1 MLFVEKLDMTP
12 VLAPMNPVAIV
23 DAMRKIVLIVL
34 ACKELVRTAKVD
46 NVLGIFASPPPPPVP
61 GRAPLI
67 EETHKS
73 SVLIVLVKIVLVIRE
88 LVRIENVDKVDGMD
102 VNDPL
107 PGRAPLMD
115 DTHKSNVLTVVA
127 KIVLA

>member
-12 VLAPMNPVAIV
+12 VLAPMNPVVIV

-34 ACKELVRTAKVD
+34 ACKELVKIAKVD
-46 NVLGIFASPPPPPVP
+46 NVLGIFARPPLPVP

-67 EETHKS
+67 EDTHKS
-73 SVLIVLVKIVLVIRE
+73 SVLIVLVKIVLALRE
-88 LVRIENVDKVDGMD
+88 LVRIENVDKVDGID

-107 PGRAPLMD
+107 PGRAPLID
-115 DTHKSNVLTVVA
+115 DTHKSNVLKVVV